1 MYRNLSEEEKEVKTD
16 HGRNRYRNMKEK
28 QAKKMMKKYI
38 FFFFQNVK
46 TLKKLLV
53 PSVPAKM
60 KALLIRE
67 ENS

>member
-38 FFFFQNVK
+38 YFFF
-46 TLKKLLV
+46 
-53 PSVPAKM
+53 KM
-60 KALLIRE
+60 KKR
-67 ENS
+67 